1 LHYVINTMAAIPLSF
16 RPTWQELKAIRR
28 AQSELGCSASS
39 LFRLAL
45 KDTLTRLEHEGLVSP
60 GHGKEL
66 GQPTRTAA

>member
-1 LHYVINTMAAIPLSF
+1 MAAVPLSF
-16 RPTWQELKAIRR
+16 RPSWEELKQIRR
-28 AQSELGCSASS
+28 AQSELNCTATA
-39 LFRLAL
+39 LFRLSL